1 MAKYLIPTS
10 EIENLTKK
18 INSIKN
24 KGADIVFEVGNEVVK
39 EYTPEHGPKMG
50 IKCLEVEIEGEYKI
64 NDWTFVGTIEHGS
77 SGNIIRS
84 FDTSLEGKIPSKYKT
99 IGQECEHCH
108 KIRDRKDTYLVY
120 NDKTNEFK
128 QVGKTCLMGYTN
140 GLSAEFC
147 ARLVDVFA
155 YISKLENPQD
165 EQFKDE
171 FMSMFMRGASG
182 SKELD
187 TKEIKPIIFGYV
199 KKNGYIPKETT
210 PALIK
215 IIFGANDNSTKEA
228 SIEEISKMNE
238 WAKNID
244 ESKGG
249 YMWNAKVAWTKEYSE
264 YRDIALL
271 ASFVN
276 VYLKDIADRAANN
289 NEYVG
294 NVGDKITITDV
305 KNIKS
310 LYVKDNSRYSYYA
323 ESSTVWQII
332 DGEGHTY
339 IWTTSS
345 NISNDTRVAKEIV
358 ATVKEHKDYKGT
370 KQTVITRGKVVS
382 WIEENN
388 NNENTETL
396 NKTESTQMSVK
407 EAMIILSEL
416 FDAELNKKK

>member
-24 KGADIVFEVGNEVVK
+24 KGADIVFEVGNEVVR
-39 EYTPEHGPKMG
+39 EYTPAHGPKMG

-84 FDTSLEGKIPSKYKT
+84 FDTSLERKIPSKYKT

-128 QVGKTCLMGYTN
+128 QVGKTCLMNYTN

-155 YISKLENPQD
+155 YIFKLEHPED
-165 EQFKDE
+165 DSDDD
-171 FMSMFMRGASG
+171 FMSEFIRGNN
-182 SKELD
+182 SKELSTD
-187 TKEIKPIIFGYV
+187 FIKPIIFGYV
-199 KKNGYIPKETT
+199 KKNGYISKKTSY
-210 PALIK
+210 ALIK
-215 IIFGANDNSTKEA
+215 IIFGADANPTKEA
-228 SIEEISKMNE
+228 STEEISKMNE
-238 WAKNID
+238 WVKNID
-244 ESKGG
+244 ASKGG

-276 VYLKDIADRAANN
+276 VYLKDIADRATNN

-294 NVGDKITITDV
+294 NIGDKITITDI

-332 DGEGHTY
+332 DSDGHTY

-345 NISNDTRVAKEIV
+345 NLSDDTRVAKEIV
-358 ATVKEHKDYKGT
+358 ATVKEHKEYKGT
-370 KQTVITRGKVVS
+370 KQTVITRGKVTKWAEVKVEPKKS
-382 WIEENN
+382 EN
-388 NNENTETL
+388 E
-396 NKTESTQMSVK
+396 MS
-407 EAMIILSEL
+407 AN
-416 FDAELNKKK
+416 DALDSFLKYLEDDE

>member
-24 KGADIVFEVGNEVVK
+24 KGADIVFEVGNEVVR
-39 EYTPEHGPKMG
+39 EYTPAHGPKMG

-84 FDTSLEGKIPSKYKT
+84 FDTSLERKIPSKYRT

-128 QVGKTCLMGYTN
+128 QVGKTCLMNYTN
-140 GLSAEFC
+140 GLNAEFC

-155 YISKLENPQD
+155 YIFKLEHPEEEKFND
-165 EQFKDE
+165 EL
-171 FMSMFMRGASG
+171 MSAFIRGQNANRYIETES
-182 SKELD
+182 
-187 TKEIKPIIFGYV
+187 IKPIIFGYV
-199 KKNGYIPKETT
+199 KKNGYIPKETISE
-210 PALIK
+210 LIK
-215 IIFGANDNSTKEA
+215 IIFGAVANSTKEA
-228 SIEEISKMNE
+228 STEEISKMNE

-244 ESKGG
+244 ASKGG

-294 NVGDKITITDV
+294 NIGDKITITDI

-332 DGEGHTY
+332 DGDGHTY

-345 NISNDTRVAKEIV
+345 NLSDDTRVAKEIV

-370 KQTVITRGKVVS
+370 KQTVITRGKVTKWAEVKVEPKKS
-382 WIEENN
+382 EPVINKGHEGFKSFFSY
-388 NNENTETL
+388 L
-396 NKTESTQMSVK
+396 ND
-407 EAMIILSEL
+407 I
-416 FDAELNKKK
+416 DD

>member
-24 KGADIVFEVGNEVVK
+24 KGADIVFEVGNEVVR
-39 EYTPEHGPKMG
+39 EYTPAHGPKMG

-84 FDTSLEGKIPSKYKT
+84 FDTSLERKIPSKYRT

-128 QVGKTCLMGYTN
+128 QVGKTCLMNYTN
-140 GLSAEFC
+140 GLNAEFC

-155 YISKLENPQD
+155 YIFKLEHPEEEKFND
-165 EQFKDE
+165 EL
-171 FMSMFMRGASG
+171 MSAFIRGQNANRYIETES
-182 SKELD
+182 
-187 TKEIKPIIFGYV
+187 IKPIIFGYV
-199 KKNGYIPKETT
+199 KKNGYIPKKTISE
-210 PALIK
+210 LIK
-215 IIFGANDNSTKEA
+215 IIFGAVANSTKEA
-228 SIEEISKMNE
+228 STEEISKMNE

-276 VYLKDIADRAANN
+276 VYLKDIADRAIRASANN

-294 NVGDKITITDV
+294 NVGDKITITDI

-310 LYVKDNSRYSYYA
+310 LYVKDNSIYSYYA

-332 DGEGHTY
+332 DNDGHTY

-345 NISNDTRVAKEIV
+345 NLIDDTRVAKEIV
-358 ATVKEHKDYKGT
+358 ATVKEHKEYKGT
-370 KQTVITRGKVVS
+370 KQTVITRGKVTKWAEVKVEPKKS
-382 WIEENN
+382 EN
-388 NNENTETL
+388 E
-396 NKTESTQMSVK
+396 MS
-407 EAMIILSEL
+407 AN
-416 FDAELNKKK
+416 DALDSFLKYLEDDE